1 MKQSTMIVILVAVVI
16 IVGGGAFYGGM
27 KYGENR
33 IMQDPAALFQRMRS
47 DMGGQFTGGGFGGQM
62 PGGAPGQTSTTER
75 NAGGLAAGGTFG
87 TIQKIEGNSII
98 LSTREENIEVI
109 TSETTFIQKMM
120 DVGAEDLEVGET
132 VIVTGSENADGSI
145 SARSIRS
152 AQGMRP
158 TDTSGQ

>member
-27 KYGENR
+27 KYGENQV
-33 IMQDPAALFQRMRS
+33 MQNPQAIFQQMRGG
-47 DMGGQFTGGGFGGQM
+47 MGGQFPGGGT
-62 PGGAPGQTSTTER
+62 GQTGTTER
-75 NAGGLAAGGTFG
+75 ATGGLAAGGTFG
-87 TIQKIEGNSII
+87 TIQRIEGNTIT
-98 LSTREENIEVI
+98 LSTNEENIEVI